1 VPPLER
7 RLRVTPDHRKI
18 LPYDIIE

>member
-7 RLRVTPDHRKI
+7 RLRVTPDHRNI
-18 LPYDIIE
+18 LPYDILE